1 MSQNHPTVQGCL
13 ISFPTPQ
20 ILLLTLNRPEKRNS
34 ITLATSKEI
43 QELWSWFDAHPT
55 LRVAIITGAGGS
67 FCAGADLKEWNDLNA
82 RGIENKMTAP
92 GLAGLPR
99 RRGVKPIIAAVNGFC
114 LGGGFEMITNCDIVV
129 ASSTATFGLPEVQR
143 GIAAV
148 AGSLPRLVRVVGRQ
162 RAAQIALT
170 GRPFSAAQMERWG
183 LVNEVVDT
191 PEGLVDRAVEIATAI
206 ASNSPD
212 SIRVTLEGLHLGWEE
227 AHVEVG
233 SERLV
238 EEWYGKL
245 MAGENFHEGVRAF
258 AEKRAPQWRASK
270 L

>member
-1 MSQNHPTVQGCL
+1 MDSHPTVRGCL

-34 ITLATSKEI
+34 ITLATSAEI
-43 QELWSWFDAHPT
+43 QQLWQWFDAHPA

-67 FCAGADLKEWNDLNA
+67 FCAGADLKEWNDLNS

-99 RRGVKPIIAAVNGFC
+99 RRGSKPILAAVNGFC
-114 LGGGFEMITNCDIVV
+114 LGGGFEMITNCDIVI
-129 ASSTATFGLPEVQR
+129 ASRNATFGLPEVQR

-148 AGSLPRLVRVVGRQ
+148 AGSLPRLVRVLGRQ
-162 RAAQIALT
+162 RAAQVALT

-191 PEGLVDRAVEIATAI
+191 AEGAVARAVEIAVEI

-212 SIRVTLEGLHLGWEE
+212 SIRVTLEGLHLGWEV
-227 AHVEVG
+227 ASVEEG

-238 EEWYGKL
+238 EEWYGRL
-245 MAGENFHEGVRAF
+245 IAGENFQEGVRAF
-258 AEKRAPQWRASK
+258 AEKRSPVWKASK